1 MKKLLLIAGAI
12 TAGALIAAS
21 VPAQAKEPTIKCAGL
36 LVDVDLKPNASPLAV
51 IYDEEQHR
59 VCTIDRTGSGHDPLK
74 HCLSGTL
81 CWVRGTYQKVGN
93 TYSIRTILDYD
104 AYEDDN

>member
-1 MKKLLLIAGAI
+1 MRVVKWAFILSTIVSPAS
-12 TAGALIAAS
+12 AA
-21 VPAQAKEPTIKCAGL
+21 TIKCAGL
-36 LVDVDLKPNASPLAV
+36 LVDVDLKTNASPLAV
-51 IYDEEQHR
+51 IYDQEQNR

-104 AYEDDN
+104 AYED